1 MHEEHQYQALTFAA
15 ANLVQNY
22 RSHTTL
28 LEIPNTLFYQGT
40 LVASA
45 DQSQLLP
52 PRWTELEDQSQALNP
67 FPSPF
72 QTNPFLMA
80 HALISVSSLAIYN
93 AEVLNFHCLVETW
106 EERSLEQPEWM
117 LR

>member
-1 MHEEHQYQALTFAA
+1 MHEKHGNQIITFAA

-52 PRWTELEDQSQALNP
+52 PRWTELEDQSQAITPPPTTAFQPAILSLHNT
-67 FPSPF
+67 PS
-72 QTNPFLMA
+72 
-80 HALISVSSLAIYN
+80 SSLNMAKLSNLCYYSLAGRIAVAR
-93 AEVLNFHCLVETW
+93 AE
-106 EERSLEQPEWM
+106 P
-117 LR
+117 

>member
-1 MHEEHQYQALTFAA
+1 MVMHLLRFRSQYPRCTLHATDSHLDDRPNWGAANSTSQPSPLTELNLDCVPA

-28 LEIPNTLFYQGT
+28 LEVPNTLFYQGT

-52 PRWTELEDQSQALNP
+52 PRWSELEDQGQAHLP
-67 FPSPF
+67 PPPPM
-72 QTNPFLMA
+72 TP
-80 HALISVSSLAIYN
+80 
-93 AEVLNFHCLVETW
+93 
-106 EERSLEQPEWM
+106 
-117 LR
+117 